1 MTQEVTIMSSTFVL
15 PVIDEDALEDVV
27 VPEVSAKFVRVQP
40 KGAREFVV
48 SGRKADAIRTLI
60 FADLGL
66 TRKQIALLANASV
79 SRVGEVV
86 WGLQH
91 DAIEFPAIPLRETA
105 PVVEDEDEVVVEDEV
120 V

>member
-1 MTQEVTIMSSTFVL
+1 MSSTFVL
-15 PVIDEDALEDVV
+15 PVIDEEALADVV
-27 VPEVSAKFVRVQP
+27 VPEGVSAKFVRHQP

-91 DAIEFPAIPLRETA
+91 DGIEFPEIPLREKPQA
-105 PVVEDEDEVVVEDEV
+105 ADEDEGDNA
-120 V
+120 

>member
-1 MTQEVTIMSSTFVL
+1 MSSTFVL
-15 PVIDEDALEDVV
+15 PIIDEEALASVV
-27 VPEVSAKFVRVQP
+27 VPETSAKFVRHQP

-48 SGRKADAIRTLI
+48 SGPKADAIRRLI

-86 WGLQH
+86 WGMEH
-91 DAIEFPAIPLRETA
+91 DQIVFPTIPLRAQA
-105 PVVEDEDEVVVEDEV
+105 PEASQADQDADVLADAAELASA
-120 V
+120 

>member
-1 MTQEVTIMSSTFVL
+1 MSSTFVL
-15 PVIDEDALEDVV
+15 PTIDEAALAQVV

-48 SGRKADAIRTLI
+48 SGPKADAIRRLI
-60 FADLGL
+60 FADQGL

-86 WGLQH
+86 WGMEH
-91 DAIEFPAIPLRETA
+91 DGIAFPAIPLKAA
-105 PVVEDEDEVVVEDEV
+105 PVAAPADEDAAVLADAAELATA
-120 V
+120 